1 MMKKDV
7 AIIGGSAAGFFTGSL
22 LAQKGLPVR
31 IFEASDSINPC
42 PRTLIVTSHI
52 SDLTGSL
59 GEGTVINKIRHYELF
74 ADGRFAKISLQRP
87 DLVIERSELI
97 RRLAG
102 RAQASGAEILT
113 GRHFLG
119 FKPNEKRLSF
129 AVSSNG
135 DGELVEESTDILIG
149 ADGAFSKVARS
160 AGCPKQATV
169 PLFQAVVRLP
179 RDMPSDA
186 TRVWFIPED
195 TPYFYWLIP
204 CSPTHGVLGL
214 ITEEEGRGQR
224 SLTRFLER
232 KNLVP
237 SEIQSAR
244 IPLYTGECPIH
255 RRIGQSHVYL
265 VGDAAGHVK
274 VSTVGGLVTG
284 FRGALGVTEAIL
296 NGGSSRQFRS
306 LRLELNLHQLI
317 RKVLNRFTQADYVK
331 LLDLLTP
338 SVKHSL
344 GLFNRDE
351 TGKLLLNVLL
361 RKPHLLLLGLRFL
374 LSGR

>member
-1 MMKKDV
+1 MTKDI
-7 AIIGGSAAGFFTGSL
+7 AIIGGSAAGFFTASL

-31 IFEASDSINPC
+31 IFETSDSIAPS

-74 ADGRFAKISLQRP
+74 ADGRFATISLRRP

-97 RRLAG
+97 QQLAG
-102 RAQASGAEILT
+102 RAQESGAEILT
-113 GRHFLG
+113 GRHFLS
-119 FKPNEKRLSF
+119 FKPNGKRLSF
-129 AVSSNG
+129 TVSSNG
-135 DGELVEESTDILIG
+135 DGELVEESSDILIG

-160 AGCPKQATV
+160 AGCPKQPTV
-169 PLFQAVVRLP
+169 PLFQAVVGLP
-179 RDMPSDA
+179 RDMPSDT

-195 TPYFYWLIP
+195 TPYFYWFIP
-204 CSPTHGVLGL
+204 YSPTHGVLGL
-214 ITEEEGRGQR
+214 IGEKEKRGQR
-224 SLTRFLER
+224 SLRDFLER

-244 IPLYTGECPIH
+244 IPLYAGEYPIH

-296 NGGSSRQFRS
+296 NGRSSRQFRA

-317 RKVLNRFTQADYVK
+317 RKVLNRFSQADYAK

-351 TGKLLLNVLL
+351 TGKLLLNVFFKEP
-361 RKPHLLLLGLRFL
+361 RLLLLGLRSL
-374 LSGR
+374 LIGR

>member
-1 MMKKDV
+1 MKKDI
-7 AIIGGSAAGFFTGSL
+7 AIIGGSAAGFFTASL

-31 IFEASDSINPC
+31 IFEASDSVDPS

-59 GEGTVINKIRHYELF
+59 CEGTVINKIRQYQLF
-74 ADGRFAKISLQRP
+74 ADGRFATISLRRP
-87 DLVIERSELI
+87 DLVIERSKLI
-97 RRLAG
+97 QRLAG
-102 RAQASGAEILT
+102 RAQASGVEILT

-119 FKPNEKRLSF
+119 FKPNGKRLSF
-129 AVSSNG
+129 AVSTNG

-149 ADGAFSKVARS
+149 ADGAFSKVALS
-160 AGCPKQATV
+160 AGCPKQPTV

-179 RDMPSDA
+179 KDMPSDA
-186 TRVWFIPED
+186 TRVWFIPEE

-204 CSPTHGVLGL
+204 CSSTHGVLGL

-232 KNLVP
+232 RNLIP
-237 SEIQSAR
+237 LEIQSAR
-244 IPLYTGECPIH
+244 IPLYTGEFPIH

-296 NGGSSRQFRS
+296 NSGSSREFRA
-306 LRLELNLHQLI
+306 LRLELSLHRLI
-317 RKVLNRFTQADYVK
+317 RKVLNRFSQANYAK
-331 LLDLLTP
+331 LLGLLTP

-344 GLFNRDE
+344 GLFSRDE
-351 TGKLLLNVLL
+351 TGTLLLNVFFKEP
-361 RKPHLLLLGLRFL
+361 RLLLLGLRSL
-374 LSGR
+374 LIGR